1 MIYKDMTFT
10 PEHRRLDYSYSSTRD
25 YPDDVSDFIDEIDD
39 DGMKF
44 VVAAGAAVAL
54 AFLVFIVVGV
64 CCAVSD
70 VSRKPCVQ
78 FVVM

>member
-54 AFLVFIVVGV
+54 AFLVLIVVGV

-70 VSRKPCVQ
+70 VSRTTPKYGLW
-78 FVVM
+78 